1 MSRVASSMST
11 SRFRS
16 WPITEAA
23 ALEPS
28 LREMGLRV
36 PTLEI
41 DGTTAGTGKCL
52 SDALVSVGPA
62 GRGGTGSFIS
72 GDGLIVTN
80 HHVALDAVR
89 RASTSEADYLNDGF
103 VARGRADEI
112 SDADYEVWITR
123 SCVDV
128 SDQLVES
135 RQETDPL
142 KRANKVRDRRQEIA
156 REAEA
161 EAAAASSVRCEVQEM
176 WPDRTYVLFTYERLR
191 DVRLVYVPPMSL
203 GCFGGDTDNFEWPR
217 HTADFTLLRAY
228 VAPDGS
234 AAEYAAENVPYKP
247 ATHIQVSTKG
257 ASDGDFVFLL
267 GFPYA
272 VQTSNPRRADPVLA
286 GLVLTRASL
295 ALDRGNTM
303 RYAPACRLAYS
314 DEVAVP
320 ALVHDFG
327 EKLGLIATHA
337 TDRAAALKMATARK
351 GLANEYKRS
360 VRAHACTRVHM
371 HAREHAHAHTPHRH
385 DTTPPHRRI
394 ATPPHCRI
402 AVPTCLQVGK
412 RVMMRKLRLQQER
425 EAEEKALCAA
435 APAAAPLLAQLATV
449 YERLRATSEISAAL
463 DQMQGI
469 YHGSSLLA
477 VGHAVHEAA
486 LEAAKPDAERE
497 TAYRERNLPFM
508 IKRLTKRLVDLHP
521 PHESALIRR
530 AAAVASKLP
539 LGLLPAD
546 TDALEQLATALEAA
560 PHDSRGAWPSLAA
573 LSAGE
578 LELALKG
585 TNGAEGLKGDAAVG
599 AAAALYLAYVAD
611 RDASK
616 ALLSERDQLVAAL
629 LEIQRE
635 VATTEDFYPD
645 ANGCL
650 RLSAGH
656 VEGYSA
662 ADAVVHTPATTLA
675 GLVDKHLEATIS
687 GDGAVDAVQG
697 KGEFDCPTRLAE
709 LCAADPAA
717 AATPVCLLYSTD
729 TVGGNS
735 GSPVLDADGNFVAI
749 NFDRQRLGLMNE
761 FKWSRE
767 YSRSIGTDVRYMLLL
782 IGKYDGAQWLVDE
795 MVGGASK

>member
-1 MSRVASSMST
+1 
-11 SRFRS
+11 
-16 WPITEAA
+16 
-23 ALEPS
+23 
-28 LREMGLRV
+28 MGLRV

-267 GFPYA
+267 GFP
-272 VQTSNPRRADPVLA
+272 
-286 GLVLTRASL
+286 
-295 ALDRGNTM
+295 GNTM

-360 VRAHACTRVHM
+360 
-371 HAREHAHAHTPHRH
+371 
-385 DTTPPHRRI
+385 
-394 ATPPHCRI
+394 
-402 AVPTCLQVGK
+402 VGK

>member
-1 MSRVASSMST
+1 
-11 SRFRS
+11 
-16 WPITEAA
+16 
-23 ALEPS
+23 
-28 LREMGLRV
+28 MGLRV

-135 RQETDPL
+135 RQEADPL

-234 AAEYAAENVPYKP
+234 AAEYSAENVPYKP
-247 ATHIQVSTKG
+247 ARHIQVSTKG
-257 ASDGDFVFLL
+257 ASESDFVFLL
-267 GFPYA
+267 GFPG
-272 VQTSNPRRADPVLA
+272 S
-286 GLVLTRASL
+286 
-295 ALDRGNTM
+295 TM

-360 VRAHACTRVHM
+360 V
-371 HAREHAHAHTPHRH
+371 
-385 DTTPPHRRI
+385 
-394 ATPPHCRI
+394 
-402 AVPTCLQVGK
+402 GK

-425 EAEEKALCAA
+425 EAEEKVLCAA
-435 APAAAPLLAQLATV
+435 APAAAPLLAQLASV
-449 YERLRATSEISAAL
+449 YDRLRATSEISAAL
-463 DQMQGI
+463 DQMRGV
-469 YHGSSLLA
+469 YHGSALLA
-477 VGHAVHEAA
+477 VGQAVHEGG

-508 IKRLTKRLVDLHP
+508 VKRLAKRLVDLHP

-530 AAAVASKLP
+530 AAAAASKLP

-546 TDALEQLATALEAA
+546 TAALQQLATALEAA
-560 PHDSRGAWPSLAA
+560 PLDSRGAWPSLAA

-585 TNGAEGLKGDAAVG
+585 AVAPTGDAAVG
-599 AAAALYLAYVAD
+599 AAAALYLAYAAD
-611 RDASK
+611 RDATK
-616 ALLSERDQLVAAL
+616 ALLSERDTLIAAL

-635 VATTEDFYPD
+635 IATTETFYPD

-662 ADAVVHTPATTLA
+662 ADAVLHSPATTLG

-687 GDGAVDAVQG
+687 GDGAVDPVQG
-697 KGEFDCPTRLAE
+697 KGEFDCPPRLVE
-709 LCAADPAA
+709 LCAEDPAA

-735 GSPVLDADGNFVAI
+735 GSPVLDADGRFVAI

-782 IGKYDGAQWLVDE
+782 IGKYDGAQWLVEE
-795 MVGGASK
+795 MVGSSSE

>member
-1 MSRVASSMST
+1 M
-11 SRFRS
+11 
-16 WPITEAA
+16 
-23 ALEPS
+23 
-28 LREMGLRV
+28 
-36 PTLEI
+36 
-41 DGTTAGTGKCL
+41 
-52 SDALVSVGPA
+52 
-62 GRGGTGSFIS
+62 
-72 GDGLIVTN
+72 
-80 HHVALDAVR
+80 
-89 RASTSEADYLNDGF
+89 
-103 VARGRADEI
+103 
-112 SDADYEVWITR
+112 
-123 SCVDV
+123 
-128 SDQLVES
+128 
-135 RQETDPL
+135 
-142 KRANKVRDRRQEIA
+142 
-156 REAEA
+156 
-161 EAAAASSVRCEVQEM
+161 
-176 WPDRTYVLFTYERLR
+176 
-191 DVRLVYVPPMSL
+191 
-203 GCFGGDTDNFEWPR
+203 
-217 HTADFTLLRAY
+217 
-228 VAPDGS
+228 
-234 AAEYAAENVPYKP
+234 
-247 ATHIQVSTKG
+247 
-257 ASDGDFVFLL
+257 
-267 GFPYA
+267 
-272 VQTSNPRRADPVLA
+272 
-286 GLVLTRASL
+286 
-295 ALDRGNTM
+295 
-303 RYAPACRLAYS
+303 
-314 DEVAVP
+314 
-320 ALVHDFG
+320 
-327 EKLGLIATHA
+327 
-337 TDRAAALKMATARK
+337 
-351 GLANEYKRS
+351 
-360 VRAHACTRVHM
+360 
-371 HAREHAHAHTPHRH
+371 
-385 DTTPPHRRI
+385 
-394 ATPPHCRI
+394 
-402 AVPTCLQVGK
+402 AVPTCSQVGK

-425 EAEEKALCAA
+425 EAEEQALCAA

-508 IKRLTKRLVDLHP
+508 VKRLAKRLVDLHP

-560 PHDSRGAWPSLAA
+560 PLGSRSAWPPLAA

-585 TNGAEGLKGDAAVG
+585 ASGAEGLKGDAAVG

-611 RDASK
+611 RDATK

-635 VATTEDFYPD
+635 VATTEAFYPD

-687 GDGAVDAVQG
+687 GDGAVDPVQG
-697 KGEFDCPTRLAE
+697 KGEFDCPPRLVE

-795 MVGGASK
+795 MVGGASE